1 VEVGPYRHFRHP
13 FYLSYLLAFAAVA
26 LAMRSPLGVGVAL
39 ANVVLFVVMAL
50 HDERGLAR
58 SPLAADY
65 AAYRRRVGVLLLL
78 PRRARA

>member
-1 VEVGPYRHFRHP
+1 
-13 FYLSYLLAFAAVA
+13 
-26 LAMRSPLGVGVAL
+26 MRSRLGIGVAL
-39 ANVVLFVVMAL
+39 ANLVLFVVMAL
-50 HDERGLAR
+50 HDERGLAH